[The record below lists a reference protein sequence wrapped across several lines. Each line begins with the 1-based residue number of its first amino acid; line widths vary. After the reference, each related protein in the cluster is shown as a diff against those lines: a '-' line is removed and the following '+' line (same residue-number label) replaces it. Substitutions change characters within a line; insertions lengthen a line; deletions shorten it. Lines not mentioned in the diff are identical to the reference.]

1 MLSTMNTN
9 SPLILILLLTSLLLF
24 GLAGCQGR
32 NPTGANQSGGSA
44 SGPGSPTPQTQFERD
59 LQYVRNGRF
68 SYIFIFSRKDGKVLD
83 KEDGDFLRKNAP
95 QVVDMVTTDGGKKA
109 IAGTNFN
116 LELGNMELLKSR
128 FVVEDYSGK

>member
-1 MLSTMNTN
+1 
-9 SPLILILLLTSLLLF
+9 LF
-24 GLAGCQGR
+24 GLAGCRGS
-32 NPTGANQSGGSA
+32 NPTRANQAGNSGSSVGAPS
-44 SGPGSPTPQTQFERD
+44 PQTQFERD
-59 LQYVRNGRF
+59 LQYVRNGSF
-68 SYIFIFSRKDGKVLD
+68 TYIFIFSRKDGKVLD
-83 KEDGDFLRKNAP
+83 KEDGAFLRKNAP

>member
-1 MLSTMNTN
+1 MLTTMNT
-9 SPLILILLLTSLLLF
+9 SCRLILILLLTSLLLF
-24 GLAGCQGR
+24 GLTGCRGS
-32 NPTGANQSGGSA
+32 NPTGTNQGANSGS
-44 SGPGSPTPQTQFERD
+44 SVSSPSPQTQFERD
-59 LQYVRNGRF
+59 LQYVRNGSF
-68 SYIFIFSRKDGKVLD
+68 TYIFIFSRKDGKVLD
-83 KEDGDFLRKNAP
+83 KEDGAFLRKNAP

>member
-9 SPLILILLLTSLLLF
+9 SRLILILLLASLLLF
-24 GLAGCQGR
+24 GLAGCHGS
-32 NPTGANQSGGSA
+32 NPTGAKQSGGSA
-44 SGPGSPTPQTQFERD
+44 SAPGSPTPQTQFERD
-59 LQYVRNGRF
+59 LQYVRNGSF
-68 SYIFIFSRKDGKVLD
+68 TYIFIFSRKDGKVLD
-83 KEDGDFLRKNAP
+83 KEDGAFLRKNAP

>member
-1 MLSTMNTN
+1 MNT
-9 SPLILILLLTSLLLF
+9 SCRLILILLLTSLLLF
-24 GLAGCQGR
+24 GLAGCRGS
-32 NPTGANQSGGSA
+32 NPTVANQAGNSGSSA
-44 SGPGSPTPQTQFERD
+44 ASPSPQTQFERD
-59 LQYVRNGRF
+59 LQYVRNGSF
-68 SYIFIFSRKDGKVLD
+68 TYIFIFSRNDGKVLD
-83 KEDGDFLRKNAP
+83 KEDGAFLRKNAP